1 MTLQKTPCTCLNLS
15 PRSLV
20 AKQSREKKGTA
31 IPAMGGLDGGEGGV
45 EEHEG
50 DEGYL

>member
-1 MTLQKTPCTCLNLS
+1 MTLQKTPCTCLNFS

-20 AKQSREKKGTA
+20 AKQSRALGKIL

-50 DEGYL
+50 DESYL